1 MVVRRRRWR
10 RAAEE
15 FDIDSFNNVG
25 STDRQRT
32 EQISGRRVRA
42 EVMRCSI
49 AAASLVALAA
59 TGADAFAPS
68 HGVARCVPSSSLAA
82 AATLEEQTK
91 LSESEEDVLFGTP
104 STTHRSVKTQ
114 TGVIRSLNQPNP
126 LDHSSDPLVNKLRS
140 MRETIQACPLIW
152 RELAEHCPDNTALLD
167 EHLCDTDID
176 LTFSEVESKVRKS
189 AQVFKELGVTKGVNV
204 AILGEN
210 SAMWLLADHGIQLA
224 GGASAVRGADAP
236 LDELRYIYEHSDSA
250 GVAVVQDIKLVQK
263 LAKDAK
269 ARGLGPLG
277 LQNESHGSIKTVILM
292 HKGKSTTEEIEAI
305 GAANNVDI
313 RVLSEL
319 MDSTSPAI
327 YNELPPIAKSDLST
341 IVYTSGTTGKPKV
354 RKVHA
359 AKCNHEP

>member
-1 MVVRRRRWR
+1 
-10 RAAEE
+10 
-15 FDIDSFNNVG
+15 
-25 STDRQRT
+25 
-32 EQISGRRVRA
+32 
-42 EVMRCSI
+42 MRCSI

-277 LQNESHGSIKTVILM
+277 LQNESHGPIKTVILM
-292 HKGKSTTEEIEAI
+292 HRGKSTKEEIEAI